1 MSQQPVLHTF
11 GASAYIQTRD
21 GRRLHY
27 MSGGAGEVTVVF
39 ESGMGVSRS
48 TWGLIVPAVAEYA
61 RTIVYDR
68 AGAGRSDVD
77 ASPRTLA
84 RIAEDLNEL
93 LDALGSGPLIL
104 VGHSWGGPI
113 VRTVA
118 TAHLSRLKGIVLVD
132 PSDEHCDL
140 YFTRVA
146 KVGFAING
154 ALIPL
159 LARLGLYRFLGIK
172 EFNLQPADVV
182 ADHHQED
189 FTVQAART
197 MAAEVK
203 GFIQDLKMLQAQ
215 PPKLG
220 NAAVSLIS
228 GTLPGT
234 GERKIRPAIVKAHQ
248 QTVNKLSNA
257 RWVEA
262 AQSGHMVMFTDP
274 EVITAEILRMV
285 QDGEQK

>member
-1 MSQQPVLHTF
+1 MMNHHPDLHTF
-11 GASAYIQTRD
+11 GSSAYIQTRD
-21 GRRLHY
+21 GRKLHY
-27 MSGGAGEVTVVF
+27 MSRGEGEVTVVF

-48 TWGLIVPAVAEYA
+48 TWGLIVPAVAEQA
-61 RTIVYDR
+61 RTVVYDR

-93 LDALGSGPLIL
+93 LDALGPGPFIL

-113 VRTVA
+113 VRTAAGVN
-118 TAHLSRLKGIVLVD
+118 LSRLRGIVLVD

-140 YFTRVA
+140 YFSRMA

-154 ALIPL
+154 ALIPM
-159 LARLGLYRFLGIK
+159 LAHLGLYRFLGIK
-172 EFNLQPADVV
+172 AFHMQPADVV
-182 ADHHQED
+182 AEHRQED

-197 MAAEVK
+197 MAAEGK
-203 GFIQDLKMLQAQ
+203 GFIQDLKMLQEQ

-220 NAAVSLIS
+220 NVAVSLIS
-228 GTLPGT
+228 GTLPGK

-257 RWVEA
+257 RWVKA

-274 EVITAEILRMV
+274 EVITAEIMRMV
-285 QDGEQK
+285 RDGE